1 MVAGGCITK
10 SSSQS
15 PDRSYIEIIHLINPK
30 LTYTFQDTRLS
41 KVHSCNGGGILQ
53 NQLLICGG
61 IQAYQTPTKY
71 ENDIVILG
79 QQNRL
84 LANNKLLQSREFSTS
99 VVLNDETIWIIGGF
113 HTETTEFVFLDK
125 SPVKGPD
132 MPFRISAHVAI
143 KVDEKRIFLLG
154 GYNHKGKASNQ
165 TLIVDPTNNFDIR
178 KGPSMKT
185 KRLCGSG
192 STMKVGGKQY
202 IVVAG
207 GHSKCAVSGKINC
220 NDKTE
225 LLDISLSGQ
234 EWIEGMHN

>member
-1 MVAGGCITK
+1 M
-10 SSSQS
+10 
-15 PDRSYIEIIHLINPK
+15 
-30 LTYTFQDTRLS
+30 FQDTRLS
-41 KVHSCNGGGILQ
+41 KDHFCNGGGILQ

-79 QQNRL
+79 QQNQL

-132 MPFRISAHVAI
+132 MPFRISAHVTI
-143 KVDEKRIFLLG
+143 KVDEKRIFILG
-154 GYNHKGKASNQ
+154 GYNDKGKASNE
-165 TLIVDPTNNFDIR
+165 TLIVDPTNNFDIK